1 MESSSASS
9 STAPPHRPASL
20 LFDKTTTDVPP
31 LPQLEHQQPEHG
43 SPLSTPSPTTASPT
57 SVMFPELAE
66 DDAIVVDAGNDDD
79 HDHEGSPVD
88 DDALVRSPAALS
100 TVFPTSPS
108 LGEQA
113 PASPV
118 KPGPSPL
125 QRSLS
130 QLSSLSLSTR
140 SLAQSQQPQ
149 QILLSP
155 SSIVAPSLT
164 LSPSRRS
171 TSGSST
177 PSPSTQPR
185 PRLQPSAAETAPVS
199 TSLAP
204 PPNTRATTVSP
215 APSGPQNATVTAPS
229 SSQAAGNL
237 GPSTKGRADEEDEK
251 EVEETLNTTLTS
263 SIDGD
268 ALKTSTGAGAS
279 SAVVVDAVKRE
290 EQGEEEEMSLPDALA
305 PIKLEEVDV
314 AGSTEEDKQVGG
326 AATFKGKGKERAK
339 PDSSVAGSDAAG
351 PSSSSPRTIK
361 FSGSRM
367 ARKSAQHQHSSRQSY
382 ASPDP
387 FYNPN
392 STTNVYINGLPPFFT
407 HEQLTRL
414 ASEFGK

>member
-1 MESSSASS
+1 MESSSATS

-20 LFDKTTTDVPP
+20 QFDKTTTDVPP

-100 TVFPTSPS
+100 TAFPTSPS

-113 PASPV
+113 PASPA

-177 PSPSTQPR
+177 PSPSPQPR
-185 PRLQPSAAETAPVS
+185 PQLQPFTTETASAS

-204 PPNTRATTVSP
+204 PPNTRATTVSA
-215 APSGPQNATVTAPS
+215 APSGPQNATVAAPS

-237 GPSTKGRADEEDEK
+237 GLSTKGRADEEDEK

-279 SAVVVDAVKRE
+279 PTVVVDAVKHE
-290 EQGEEEEMSLPDALA
+290 DEEMSPPDALA
-305 PIKLEEVDV
+305 PIKLEEVDF
-314 AGSTEEDKQVGG
+314 AGSTEEEKQVGG
-326 AATFKGKGKERAK
+326 AATSSKGKGKERAK

-351 PSSSSPRTIK
+351 PSTSSPRTLK
-361 FSGSRM
+361 FIGSRM

-392 STTNVYINGLPPFFT
+392 
-407 HEQLTRL
+407 
-414 ASEFGK
+414 